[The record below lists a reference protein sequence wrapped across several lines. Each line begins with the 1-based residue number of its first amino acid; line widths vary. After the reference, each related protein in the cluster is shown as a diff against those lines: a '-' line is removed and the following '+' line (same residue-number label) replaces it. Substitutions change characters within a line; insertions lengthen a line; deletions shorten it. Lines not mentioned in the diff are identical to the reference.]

1 MVLSNYF
8 YAKIRFNVDSIQKIV
23 SHHRPP
29 STTIAH
35 RRPTRLTPT
44 SQLDPQDR
52 FARLTRAYFRRAR
65 AAAVVCD
72 VTREGTLEAVV
83 QWKRELD
90 SWASSESEGQSTLP
104 VVLFANK
111 SDLLTNAKESF
122 VLGARMEQL
131 CRKVRWKYC
140 GCARGGSHH

>member
-1 MVLSNYF
+1 M
-8 YAKIRFNVDSIQKIV
+8 
-23 SHHRPP
+23 
-29 STTIAH
+29 
-35 RRPTRLTPT
+35 
-44 SQLDPQDR
+44 
-52 FARLTRAYFRRAR
+52 
-65 AAAVVCD
+65 
-72 VTREGTLEAVV
+72 

-140 GCARGGSHH
+140 GYARGGSRHGSRPLTTPRPPSTSTALRRGLSRVRVAVSMLTRGSWS

>member
-1 MVLSNYF
+1 M
-8 YAKIRFNVDSIQKIV
+8 
-23 SHHRPP
+23 
-29 STTIAH
+29 
-35 RRPTRLTPT
+35 
-44 SQLDPQDR
+44 
-52 FARLTRAYFRRAR
+52 
-65 AAAVVCD
+65 
-72 VTREGTLEAVV
+72 TREGTLEAVV

-131 CRKVRWKYC
+131 CRKVRWNAYALALALRTTPTPTPTPDHSTTTPPPARLRGVVRHK
-140 GCARGGSHH
+140 CAWRCER